1 MARHGGD
8 LHDVQALLEK
18 ATRSLVAQIVESQA
32 RDTGPTQGAP
42 KRELDSVGGETR
54 PVVEGGSERRT
65 VRARLE
71 SGTPRLS
78 PFLVMGNSAVRL
90 FRSTLTHSTDSSSP
104 RRIPVSSASITK
116 CTSPGLRAARQ

>member
-1 MARHGGD
+1 MT
-8 LHDVQALLEK
+8 DV
-18 ATRSLVAQIVESQA
+18 SLGIPQM
-32 RDTGPTQGAP
+32 PAP
-42 KRELDSVGGETR
+42 DY
-54 PVVEGGSERRT
+54 PAD

-116 CTSPGLRAARQ
+116 CTSQGLRAARQ